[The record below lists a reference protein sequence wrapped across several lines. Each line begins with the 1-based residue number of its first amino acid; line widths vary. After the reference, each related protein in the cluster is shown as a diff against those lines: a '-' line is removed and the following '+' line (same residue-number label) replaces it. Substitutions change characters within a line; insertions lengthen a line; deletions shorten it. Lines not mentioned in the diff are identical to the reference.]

1 MEESSAFIRASNLEA
16 VMSIEPEG
24 EDDVVGILK
33 SFMEFEEIPSPA
45 NMFHLG
51 EPLFWPLWPGCS
63 VLHKIVQ
70 CWNPVGGKSGSVVHG
85 GETDSSDYEYSYNVE
100 HLKIKS

>member
-51 EPLFWPLWPGCS
+51 EPLF
-63 VLHKIVQ
+63 
-70 CWNPVGGKSGSVVHG
+70 
-85 GETDSSDYEYSYNVE
+85 
-100 HLKIKS
+100 